1 MNIVQRKLIYNET
14 DIHLIVWDGKPCFIV
29 SEISK
34 ALDGVNREDIAL
46 FLRKNSISVKGT
58 DYDVLE
64 NEDSRK
70 LRSLLEESGVLKR
83 FAKVTLI
90 YFSGLQK
97 YFDFRRIMQVKD
109 FRNYLSK
116 SKVDLQD
123 TSKYHISFSD
133 TEAEQ
138 QRQEVQPQT
147 TPYKAAKEVQKEA
160 SISDNTSYK
169 GYSEF
174 YKHITFMEEFVNS
187 INKLNISPDKS
198 VAFTID
204 MAKFLE
210 DNGIPP
216 QKLLKQI
223 KKWII

>member
-14 DIHLIVWDGKPCFIV
+14 DIHLITWNGNPCFIV

-34 ALDGVNREDIAL
+34 ALDGVNKEDIPL
-46 FLRKNSISVKGT
+46 FLRKNSMSVKGT

-64 NEDSRK
+64 NEDSRR
-70 LRSLLEESGVLKR
+70 LRSLLEESGVTKR

-90 YFSGLQK
+90 YFSGLSK
-97 YFDFRRIMQVKD
+97 YFEFRRIIQVKD
-109 FRNYLSK
+109 FRNYLNK
-116 SKVDLQD
+116 SKVNLED
-123 TSKYHISFSD
+123 TAAYQVPVPAASVCQQEADIQMPGVSHKAEKTEPQGAVIS
-133 TEAEQ
+133 
-138 QRQEVQPQT
+138 
-147 TPYKAAKEVQKEA
+147 Y
-160 SISDNTSYK
+160 N

-174 YKHITFMEEFVNS
+174 YKHIAFMEEFVNS

-198 VAFTID
+198 VAFTVD

-210 DNGIPP
+210 DNGMQP

-223 KKWII
+223 KKWIV